1 MKASESEGGKGE
13 GVEVEV
19 NREDE
24 VDVEGEGIWA
34 SVRVKWDR
42 YPSKDV
48 HNTKS
53 GVGIVKRITIPPSR
67 STRYD
72 KKCEKGGNRSG
83 CVYVCVITTRTGCIA
98 HISIEY
104 QAQ

>member
-1 MKASESEGGKGE
+1 MKGGKGE

-19 NREDE
+19 EVDGEDE

-53 GVGIVKRITIPPSR
+53 GVEIVKRITIPPAEAQDM
-67 STRYD
+67 TKNV
-72 KKCEKGGNRSG
+72 KKVAIDQVMCMCALFQHARA
-83 CVYVCVITTRTGCIA
+83 TLP
-98 HISIEY
+98 IS
-104 QAQ
+104 Q